1 MKMLLKRYWLP
12 VTGILLG
19 ALGGY
24 LYWRF
29 VGCAKGTCPITSSTF
44 ASTVWGAAIGGL
56 FVSSF
61 KIEKK
66 YDSTCDVFDGG
77 YTIAYACRL

>member
-29 VGCAKGTCPITSSTF
+29 VGCATGTCVLLPLLLLPVRF
-44 ASTVWGAAIGGL
+44 G
-56 FVSSF
+56 
-61 KIEKK
+61 EQ
-66 YDSTCDVFDGG
+66 
-77 YTIAYACRL
+77 R

>member
-29 VGCAKGTCPITSSTF
+29 VGCATGLGSSDRRIVCKF
-44 ASTVWGAAIGGL
+44 IQ
-56 FVSSF
+56 
-61 KIEKK
+61 KRKEI
-66 YDSTCDVFDGG
+66 
-77 YTIAYACRL
+77 

>member
-29 VGCAKGTCPITSSTF
+29 VGCATGTCPITSSPF
-44 ASTVWGAAIGGL
+44 ASTVWSATDKRTSDFGWCQ
-56 FVSSF
+56 
-61 KIEKK
+61 K
-66 YDSTCDVFDGG
+66 
-77 YTIAYACRL
+77 

>member
-29 VGCAKGTCPITSSTF
+29 VGCATGTSPF

-61 KIEKK
+61 KREKK
-66 YDSTCDVFDGG
+66 YD
-77 YTIAYACRL
+77 

>member
-29 VGCAKGTCPITSSTF
+29 VGCATGTCPITSSPF

-56 FVSSF
+56 FSQIIWENLILTV
-61 KIEKK
+61 I
-66 YDSTCDVFDGG
+66 GG
-77 YTIAYACRL
+77 CLSEWSALDELTT

>member
-29 VGCAKGTCPITSSTF
+29 VGCATGTCPITSSPLPVRF
-44 ASTVWGAAIGGL
+44 G
-56 FVSSF
+56 
-61 KIEKK
+61 EQ
-66 YDSTCDVFDGG
+66 
-77 YTIAYACRL
+77 R